1 MEQLLEKSK
10 KYMEKCREHR
20 QIISA
25 AAIILIVIAAVVFFG
40 DYGEKDE
47 IPVQF
52 LQEEEANGLTE
63 DSQIS
68 EGTDKQA
75 GDDTEEEMSV
85 SRIYVDISGQVKRP
99 GVYQVDEGTRMFEVI
114 EEAGGLLSTA
124 QIDQVNQA
132 EVVTDGQKIVIPK
145 EGEEGEMTE
154 GPVSEMSGGLININT
169 ADSQALQEISGVGP
183 ATAEKI
189 IDYRNQNGRFRKKE
203 DLKNVSGIGEK
214 TFEKIKDKITV

>member
-52 LQEEEANGLTE
+52 LQEEEANGFTE
-63 DSQIS
+63 DIQIS

-132 EVVTDGQKIVIPK
+132 EIVTDGQKIVIPK
-145 EGEEGEMTE
+145 EGEQGEMTE
-154 GPVSEMSGGLININT
+154 GSVSEMSGGLININT

>member
-52 LQEEEANGLTE
+52 LQEEENGFTE
-63 DSQIS
+63 DIQIS
-68 EGTDKQA
+68 ERTDKQA

-145 EGEEGEMTE
+145 EGEQGEMTE
-154 GPVSEMSGGLININT
+154 GSVSEMSGGLININT